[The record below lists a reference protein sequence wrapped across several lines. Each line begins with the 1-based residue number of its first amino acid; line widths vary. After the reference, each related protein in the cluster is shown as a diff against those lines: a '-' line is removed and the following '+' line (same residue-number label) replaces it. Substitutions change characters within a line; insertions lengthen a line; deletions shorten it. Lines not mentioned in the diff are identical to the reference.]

1 MTTNRIKRTGCP
13 EALYG
18 QDRPPLPSNKGG
30 EDKKMKRI
38 NTQDLQP
45 FESQHAAIIRSLSP
59 ECMVLLKNEGILPMA
74 KGGKLALYG
83 SGARATIKGGTG
95 SGDVNVRKFVNVEE
109 GLENAGF
116 EITTKDWLDAYD
128 KVVAENKA
136 AFYGAI
142 RKKAD
147 EAGANPVMFALGA
160 ACPEPEYE
168 FPLTGEGDTAVY
180 VLARI
185 SGEGSDR
192 KPVAGDINLTETE
205 IRDINKLNAAYKNFV
220 LVLNT
225 GGMVDLTPVADARA
239 ILIMGQLGMASG
251 DALAD
256 VLTGAAYPSGKL
268 TMTWAPIDAYPSTE
282 GFGDPSDTYYK
293 EGIYVGYRYFDTA
306 GEAPTYPFGYGIG
319 YTTFSVESKG
329 IAVKDGEITVTAL
342 VTNTGKAAGKEV
354 VQVYYSAP
362 AGEIDKP
369 FQELA
374 GYAKTAELKAGECQ
388 EVSVTFPISQMA
400 SYCEKCAAWVLEEG
414 TYYIRVGNCSRSTV
428 VAGAVAL
435 TGKAVV
441 EKDMNIGGESGFED
455 LKLASA
461 ACECDAAVEPI
472 QVDPSIIETKTVEYA
487 PLMEELPAGEPF
499 SFKKVL
505 SGEKTLD
512 EFISGLTDDQLAYL
526 CIGTYQD
533 IEGDIL
539 EVIGNAANH
548 VAGGAGETTSRLD
561 DLDVPPL
568 IMADGPA
575 GLRLSKEYHVNE
587 DGTCKGTASLGGDMM
602 HVFTEE
608 ELAGMAAAALAT
620 EDPNQETFYQ
630 YCSAIP
636 IGTGIAQSFND
647 DLAAECGRL
656 VGEEMA
662 IFGIDIWLAPAL
674 NIMRSPL
681 CGRDFEYFSEDP
693 LVSGRMAA
701 GITRGVQAFPGRAVT
716 IKHFACNNQETDR
729 YFSNSLVSERALR
742 EIYLK
747 GFEICV
753 KETQP
758 KYIMTS
764 YNLINGEHACNMY
777 DINTRALRDEWGFK
791 GVVMTDWLVTGGMG
805 PKGPKYPCA
814 SAAGNVKA
822 GNEITMPGI
831 PSDKADIMAA
841 LADEN
846 HAYHLTRAH
855 LQLCAKRVLAMTV
868 EMVTAK

>member
-1 MTTNRIKRTGCP
+1 MSVGCHFPCARGEEAAARP
-13 EALYG
+13 E
-18 QDRPPLPSNKGG
+18 GG
-30 EDKKMKRI
+30 IITAMKRI

-45 FESQHAAIIRSLSP
+45 FESQHAAIVRSLAP

-74 KGGKLALYG
+74 RGGKLALYG

-109 GLENAGF
+109 GLKNAGY
-116 EITTKDWLDAYD
+116 EITTEYWLDAYD
-128 KVVAENKA
+128 KAVAENKA
-136 AFYGAI
+136 AFFREI

-147 EAGANPVMFALGA
+147 EAGANPVLFALGS
-160 ACPEPEYE
+160 ACPEPEYD

-185 SGEGSDR
+185 SGEGADR
-192 KPVAGDINLTETE
+192 RPEAGDVNLTETE
-205 IRDINKLNAAYKNFV
+205 IRDIKRLNALYRNFV

-225 GGMVDLTPVADARA
+225 GGMVDLTPVSDVKAV
-239 ILIMGQLGMASG
+239 LIMGQLGMAAG

-306 GEAPTYPFGYGIG
+306 GVAPTYPFGYGIG
-319 YTTFSVESKG
+319 YTTFSVASKG
-329 IAVKDGEITVTAL
+329 IAVKDGEITVTAA

-362 AGEIDKP
+362 AGDLDKP

-374 GYAKTAELKAGECQ
+374 GYVKTAELAAGESQ

-414 TYYIRVGNCSRSTV
+414 NYYIRVGNCSRNTV
-428 VAGAVAL
+428 IAGAVSL

-455 LKLASA
+455 LKLAPAS
-461 ACECDAAVEPI
+461 CECDAAAKAAVEPI
-472 QVDPSIIETKTVEYA
+472 QVDSSVIETRTVTYA
-487 PLMEELPAGEPF
+487 QYANELPAGEPF
-499 SFKKVL
+499 SWKQVV

-512 EFISGLTDDQLAYL
+512 EFVAGLTDDQLAYL

-548 VAGGAGETTSRLD
+548 VAGGAGETTSRLE
-561 DLDVPPL
+561 DLDVPAL

-575 GLRLSKEYHVNE
+575 GLRLSREYHVNAN
-587 DGTCKGTASLGGDMM
+587 GTCKGTASLGGDMM
-602 HVFTEE
+602 LVFSEE
-608 ELAGMAAAALAT
+608 ERAGMAAAALAT
-620 EDPNQETFYQ
+620 EDPDQETFYQ
-630 YCSAIP
+630 YCVAIP

-656 VGEEMA
+656 VGEEME

-693 LVSGRMAA
+693 LVSGRMAGA
-701 GITRGVQAFPGRAVT
+701 ITRGVQSYPGRATT

-729 YFSNSLVSERALR
+729 YFSNSLLSERTLR

-777 DINTRALRDEWGFK
+777 DLNTRALRDEWGFA

-841 LADEN
+841 LADEG
-846 HAYHLTRAH
+846 HPYHLTRAD
-855 LQLCAKRVLAMTV
+855 LQLCAKRVLAMTL
-868 EMVTAK
+868 EMTAAR